1 VFTTTDYCRYRVCFC
16 ISIIRTAGAIFA
28 RTIVNTIVLC
38 YHTVRMQCMQ
48 VMQGLLVVLA
58 FLLSFGFKTF
68 LFFTVLWYVLS
79 QESLIERM
87 VRDLLPISPDKK
99 TDAVRTLRQ
108 VSTHI
113 SLILYSDIVCI
124 VYVQYMYAV
133 QHSHRVRE
141 AMLISV

>member
-1 VFTTTDYCRYRVCFC
+1 
-16 ISIIRTAGAIFA
+16 
-28 RTIVNTIVLC
+28 
-38 YHTVRMQCMQ
+38 MQ

-108 VSTHI
+108 VRRTLSIT
-113 SLILYSDIVCI
+113 IL
-124 VYVQYMYAV
+124 
-133 QHSHRVRE
+133 
-141 AMLISV
+141 